1 MAAKF
6 VLKKTGGG
14 QFMFNLHAANNEV
27 ILTSESYVAKQGAE
41 NGIASVRKNAPDD
54 SQYRRET
61 ATDGQLCFVLVAEN
75 HEVIGRS
82 ELYPNAT
89 VLENGIA
96 SVKTN
101 APTATVSDET

>member
-6 VLKKTGGG
+6 VLKKTSNG

-41 NGIASVRKNAPDD
+41 NGIASVRKNAPND

-61 ATDGQLCFVLVAEN
+61 ATNGQLYFVLAAEN

-82 ELYPNAT
+82 EMYSSTAG
-89 VLENGIA
+89 LENGIA
-96 SVKTN
+96 SVKAN
-101 APTATVSDET
+101 APAAAISDET